1 MKKTLRIIVPI
12 VLAVAIIVCAGWY
25 LFVYD
30 REFTRDMFLHA
41 ARNFDAK
48 GKHSVAAWFYDCAY
62 KQAGNNDA
70 VAVELAEQYIKAGNY
85 TKAETTLTNA
95 IADGGGVEL
104 YIALSKV
111 FVEQDKLMDAVRM
124 LNNVKNED
132 VKEQLDMLRPSV
144 PVCSPDPTLS
154 NAFYTQYITVTLS
167 SNKGTLYVSTNGE
180 YPSVAKDKYETGI
193 TLKGGENTIQA
204 IAVAD
209 NGLVSPSAIFGFT
222 VGGVIEKVSFV
233 DSAMEAALRE
243 AAQISDGRTV
253 NTDNL
258 WAIKEFTVPEE
269 ALKFDDLRHLVY
281 VEKLTVS
288 KATTGQLVN
297 LSSLANL
304 NELTISDMNVT
315 AEELVTIGKLP
326 KLKKLNLINCGLST
340 VAGLDASLTLEELN
354 LSNNAIRNITPLGN
368 LKNLLKLNLSHN
380 ALNDLSALASMTKLT
395 DLDVSF
401 NNLDTLSPIT
411 SLTGLTALNGG
422 NNVLTEIKGFQQLT
436 ALQELTLSNNK
447 IGDVS
452 ALESCIALIKL
463 DISHN
468 SIADI
473 TMLSTLSKLTDFTF
487 ANNKVTKLPQWSVDC
502 ELVNID
508 GSHNSLSTLEQL
520 KGLKKLNNVIMDYNK
535 SVSSVKAL
543 ASCPVL
549 IKVSVYG
556 TKVTNVSDLTSQSI
570 VVNYDPTKR

>member
-1 MKKTLRIIVPI
+1 MKKTIRIIVPI
-12 VLAVAIIVCAGWY
+12 LLAVAIVVCAGWY

-30 REFTRDMFLHA
+30 REFTRDMLLNA
-41 ARNFDAK
+41 ARSFDAK
-48 GKHSVAAWFYDCAY
+48 GNHSVAAWFYDWAY
-62 KQAGNNDA
+62 KQAGDNDT
-70 VAVELAEQYIKAGNY
+70 VAVELAEQYVKAGNY

-95 IADGGGVEL
+95 ISDGGGVEL

-111 FVEQDKLMDAVRM
+111 FVQQDKLMDAVKM
-124 LNNVKNED
+124 LNNVKNET

-144 PVCSPDPTLS
+144 PVCSPDPTVS

-167 SNKGTLYVSTNGE
+167 TDKGTLYVSTNGE
-180 YPSVAKDKYETGI
+180 YPSVQKDKYETGI
-193 TLKGGENTIQA
+193 TLKSGENTLQA

-209 NGLVSPSAIFGFT
+209 NGLVSQSAVFGFT
-222 VGGVIEKVSFV
+222 VGGVIEKVNFV
-233 DSAMEAALRE
+233 DSAMETALRE
-243 AAQISDGRTV
+243 ASGIPAGKTV

-258 WAIKEFTVPEE
+258 WTITEFTIPET

-281 VEKLTVS
+281 VEKLTVN
-288 KATTGQLVN
+288 KATAGQ
-297 LSSLANL
+297 LSSLSSLSNL
-304 NELTISDMNVT
+304 KELTVSDMNVT
-315 AEELVTIGKLP
+315 AEELVVIGKLP
-326 KLKKLNLINCGLST
+326 KLQKLTLNNCGLST
-340 VAGLDASLTLEELN
+340 VAGLDASPSLIELILT
-354 LSNNAIRNITPLGN
+354 NNAIRNIEPLSG
-368 LKNLLKLNLSHN
+368 LKKLQKLNLSHN
-380 ALNDLSALASMTKLT
+380 ALNDLTALSAMSTLT

-411 SLTGLTALNGG
+411 SLTGLLTLNAG
-422 NNVLTEIKGFQQLT
+422 NNVLTDIKGFQQLT

-452 ALESCIALIKL
+452 ALESCSELTKL
-463 DISHN
+463 DISYN
-468 SIADI
+468 AVADI
-473 TMLSTLSKLTDFTF
+473 TKFSGLNKLTDFNF

-520 KGLKKLNNVIMDYNK
+520 KGLRKLNNVIMDYNK

-556 TKVTNVSDLTSQSI
+556 TRVTNVSDLTSQSI
-570 VVNYDPTKR
+570 VVNYDPTRR